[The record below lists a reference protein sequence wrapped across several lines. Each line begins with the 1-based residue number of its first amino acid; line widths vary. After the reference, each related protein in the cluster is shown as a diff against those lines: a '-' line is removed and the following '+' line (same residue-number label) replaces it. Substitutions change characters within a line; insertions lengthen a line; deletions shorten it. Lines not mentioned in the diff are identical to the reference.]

1 MTPSD
6 PGLLERVERL
16 ERVVEGLL
24 ERDPSAR
31 AALTTGRR
39 TPPPASE
46 ASSAAVAPRAQT
58 PVTSAQTRGPVAAP
72 PAPRFTDPPSMD
84 LRSVL
89 RVVGIAL
96 LLFGVAFLF
105 KFSQDES
112 EWLRSLRVLI
122 GISLGIGLT
131 IGGRALLGRDRPFA
145 QILTGGGIATWFMS
159 GFAAYQLFG
168 LIGAV
173 TGFAYMSAVTA
184 AAFVISVRQNSLP
197 LTIVA
202 TIGGLATP
210 FLLYDPTRSV
220 WGVSLY
226 VVAVALSAVAIH
238 RRRGWWALLWIAAAG
253 SCYAVAATSS
263 YYFAEATP
271 DSERAVLQGAL
282 LFLFG
287 LFALTTAGGYARG
300 VRAGESSGRYDTRL
314 FLVTLVPVGTVVL
327 TSAIWALDQEQ
338 IGQLCFVFA
347 FVYLGATVIRFPRDE
362 LRRLINAYLLL
373 ASGFATVGALAL
385 IDGEMQHLAIAT
397 EALLLRRLTLRST
410 RVSIASVISHVLFG
424 LCALLVI
431 RDLVVDHS
439 PAIPLFNR
447 TGVTTLWSIVAAA
460 IAALSLPREY
470 SRIRRFYL
478 YAAHVLILAWIL
490 RQFAG
495 VASGQAIVSVIWGVY
510 GAALL
515 IAGLRRTSRPMRT
528 VGLLTL
534 LAVVTKLFAVDL
546 ASVRAIW
553 RVLLFIGFG
562 GVFLSLSYW
571 FLTLDR
577 SARKQ

>member
-1 MTPSD
+1 
-6 PGLLERVERL
+6 
-16 ERVVEGLL
+16 
-24 ERDPSAR
+24 
-31 AALTTGRR
+31 
-39 TPPPASE
+39 
-46 ASSAAVAPRAQT
+46 
-58 PVTSAQTRGPVAAP
+58 
-72 PAPRFTDPPSMD
+72 MD

-105 KFSQDES
+105 KYSQDES

-122 GISLGIGLT
+122 GIGLGVSLT
-131 IGGRALLGRDRPFA
+131 IAGRVLLGRDRPFA

-173 TGFAYMSAVTA
+173 TGFAYMATVTTA
-184 AAFVISVRQNSLP
+184 AFAISVRQNSLA

-226 VVAVALSAVAIH
+226 VVTVASAALAIH

-253 SCYAVAATSS
+253 SCYAVSATVV
-263 YYFAEATP
+263 YYFTP
-271 DSERAVLQGAL
+271 TTPHSERVVLQGAL
-282 LFLFG
+282 LFLYG
-287 LFALTTAGGYARG
+287 LFALSTAAGYVRG
-300 VRAGESSGRYDTRL
+300 VRAGESGDAYDTRL
-314 FLVTLVPVGTVVL
+314 FLVTLIPVGTVAL
-327 TSAIWALDQEQ
+327 THTIWRLDQEQ
-338 IGQLCFVFA
+338 LGQLCLLFA
-347 FVYLGATVIRFPRDE
+347 LVYLGATVVRFPRDE
-362 LRRLINAYLLL
+362 LGRLINAYLLL

-385 IDGEMQHLAIAT
+385 VDGEMQHLAVAT
-397 EALLLRRLTLRST
+397 EALLLRRLTLRSK
-410 RVSIASVISHVLFG
+410 RVSIANAISHGLFG
-424 LCALLVI
+424 ICALLVL

-439 PAIPLFNR
+439 PNVPLFNR
-447 TGVTTLWSIVAAA
+447 TGVTTLWSIVAAT
-460 IAALSLPREY
+460 IAALSLPREKG
-470 SRIRRFYL
+470 RIRRFYL

-490 RQFAG
+490 REFAA
-495 VASGQAIVSVIWGVY
+495 VASGQAIVTIIWGGY
-510 GAALL
+510 GVTLL

-528 VGLLTL
+528 VGFLTL

-577 SARKQ
+577 GARKQ

>member
-1 MTPSD
+1 MTPDD
-6 PGLLERVERL
+6 PNLLERVERL

-24 ERDPSAR
+24 ERDPRAR
-31 AALTTGRR
+31 AALAAGQR
-39 TPPPASE
+39 TAPPASE
-46 ASSAAVAPRAQT
+46 SPAGPPPAATPSWPPR
-58 PVTSAQTRGPVAAP
+58 PVATPSAHR
-72 PAPRFTDPPSMD
+72 PAGAPSMD

-105 KFSQDES
+105 KYSENES
-112 EWLRSLRVLI
+112 ESIHSLRVLI
-122 GISLGIGLT
+122 GIALGVGLT
-131 IGGRALLGRDRPFA
+131 IVGHVLLRRDRPFA

-173 TGFAYMSAVTA
+173 TGFAYMAAVTT
-184 AAFVISVRQNSLP
+184 AAFAISVRQDSLP

-210 FLLYDPTRSV
+210 FLLYDPSRSM

-226 VVAVALSAVAIH
+226 VVAVASSAIAIH
-238 RRRGWWALLWIAAAG
+238 RRRGWWALLWIAAGG
-253 SCYAVAATSS
+253 SCYAIFATVT
-263 YYFAEATP
+263 YYSAPTAP
-271 DSERAVLQGAL
+271 QSERVVLQGAL

-287 LFALTTAGGYARG
+287 LFALTSAGGYARG
-300 VRAGESSGRYDTRL
+300 VRAGETGGEYDTRL
-314 FLVTLVPVGTVVL
+314 FLVTLIPVVTVAL
-327 TSAIWALDQEQ
+327 TDAIWTLNRAQL
-338 IGQLCFVFA
+338 GQLCFLFA
-347 FVYLGATVIRFPRDE
+347 FVYLGATVARFPRDE

-397 EALLLRRLTLRST
+397 EALLLRRLTLQSR
-410 RVSIASVISHVLFG
+410 RISIASVISHALFG
-424 LCALLVI
+424 ICALLVV
-431 RDLVVDHS
+431 RDLMVDHS
-439 PAIPLFNR
+439 PEVPVFNR

-460 IAALSLPREY
+460 LAALSLPAEQGRV
-470 SRIRRFYL
+470 RRFYL

-490 RQFAG
+490 RQFAA
-495 VASGQAIVSVIWGVY
+495 VASGQAIVTIIWGVY
-510 GAALL
+510 GATLL
-515 IAGLRRTSRPMRT
+515 IAGLLRTNRPMRT
-528 VGLLTL
+528 VGFLTL

-577 SARKQ
+577 STRKQ